1 MGKTAGDRTP
11 RDVTPEQTTP
21 EAPLPGAPGEV
32 AAYIAALSEELSR
45 LARGSGLVALAYILE
60 MAKLEA
66 RNVVVIQA
74 GAAKREGGAR

>member
-1 MGKTAGDRTP
+1 MGKTAGDRIP
-11 RDVTPEQTTP
+11 RDATPGQTPEP
-21 EAPLPGAPGEV
+21 PPPDAPGEV

-66 RNVVVIQA
+66 RNVVVMQA
-74 GAAKREGGAR
+74 DAAKGEGGAR